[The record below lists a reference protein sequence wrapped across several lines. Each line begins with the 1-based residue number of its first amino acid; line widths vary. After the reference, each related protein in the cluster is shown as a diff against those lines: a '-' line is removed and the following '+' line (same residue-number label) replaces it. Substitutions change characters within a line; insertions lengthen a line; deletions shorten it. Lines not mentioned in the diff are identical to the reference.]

1 MWLSIV
7 LAAPLPGGAVRAAWA
22 APPSAEEP
30 LPIPQRPAPVVQWP
44 AVADGLSSSEQA
56 VARRL
61 LDKLAKR
68 VALESADADAALSL
82 VAGHAASKSVGSLAV
97 AALTS
102 LAYQEAAA
110 RQCDAALEHLR
121 PARDLD
127 EEDAYV
133 PLATLEVL
141 LQCGAWTEAEA
152 SARDLLAR
160 QPENDEAGLG
170 LAYALLRQDRD
181 QEALDALAA
190 SPRLRDHPL
199 ASRLRERLAKNLAL
213 EAGFR
218 EQRLSHFNLRY
229 DGERH
234 EAIGERVLD
243 TLERHFSTLTS
254 AFDYQPQMPIPVVLL
269 TREAY
274 FDSMSAPRWSGGEFS
289 EYDGRVRVP
298 ILGLTPDKVRELEG
312 TLLHEL
318 THAFVYEL
326 TRGAANRDLQ
336 EGLAQYMEGKRT
348 ATMAAPDKAAIAAGR
363 AGDVRLKYLA
373 ALSFVEFLMSQG
385 DQATI
390 NVLLTGLG
398 KTGDVDAAWREAY
411 GRTLAELRAAWLE
424 TLRPASP

>member
-1 MWLSIV
+1 VCLSIV
-7 LAAPLPGGAVRAAWA
+7 LAGPLLGGAVRAVWA
-22 APPSAEEP
+22 APPKAQEP
-30 LPIPQRPAPVVQWP
+30 LPFSPRPAPVVQWP

-61 LDKLAKR
+61 FDRLAKG
-68 VALESADADAALSL
+68 VALRAADADAALSL
-82 VAGHAASKSVGSLAV
+82 VASHAASRSIGSLAV
-97 AALTS
+97 SVLMG
-102 LAYQEAAA
+102 LAYQEATA
-110 RQCDAALEHLR
+110 RDCDAALEHLR
-121 PARDLD
+121 SARALD
-127 EEDAYV
+127 EEGAYI
-133 PLATLEVL
+133 PLATLDVL
-141 LQCGAWTEAEA
+141 LQCGAWTEAEV

-160 QPENDEAGLG
+160 RPENDEAALG

-181 QEALDALAA
+181 QEALDALDA

-199 ASRLRERLAKNLAL
+199 AIRLRERLAKNLAV

-243 TLERHFSTLTS
+243 TLERHFGTLTS
-254 AFDYQPQMPIPVVLL
+254 AFDYQPQMPIPVILL

-298 ILGLTPDKVRELEG
+298 ILGLTADRVRELES

-348 ATMAAPDKAAIAAGR
+348 TTMATPDKVAVATGR
-363 AGDVRLKYLA
+363 VEGVRLKYLA

-385 DQATI
+385 DQAAM
-390 NVLLTGLG
+390 NLLLTQLG
-398 KTGDVDAAWREAY
+398 KVGDVDAAWREAY
-411 GRTLAELRAAWLE
+411 GRTLAELRVAWLE
-424 TLRPASP
+424 TLRPGSP